1 MEAIKELHG
10 QLCRQIGEAHARLMK
25 DVEQIRERQKDWA
38 LSDLERRVRWAK
50 YTLEV
55 ADLER
60 EKLHIER
67 TLYQVANVGTP
78 EAYQSITG

>member
-1 MEAIKELHG
+1 MEAIKEHYG
-10 QLCRQIGEAHARLMK
+10 QVCRQIGEAYARLTK
-25 DVEQIRERQKDWA
+25 DVEQIRERQTDWS
-38 LSDLERRVRWAK
+38 LSDLERRTRWAK

-55 ADLER
+55 YDLER

-67 TLYQVANVGTP
+67 TLAQVANVGTP